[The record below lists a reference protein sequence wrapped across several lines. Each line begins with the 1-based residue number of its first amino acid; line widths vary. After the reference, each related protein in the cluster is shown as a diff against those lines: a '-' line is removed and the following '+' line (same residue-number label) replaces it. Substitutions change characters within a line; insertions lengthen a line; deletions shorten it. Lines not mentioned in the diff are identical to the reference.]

1 MAAVRTGLVVVL
13 SDDVRDKDAEAVAA
27 AIRMI
32 RGVAS
37 VRDIEGEP
45 DTQEARERGNAEWR
59 QRIVGLLDDEGV

>member
-1 MAAVRTGLVVVL
+1 MTAVRRGLVVVL
-13 SDDVRDKDAEAVAA
+13 NDDMREEDAAAIAA

-37 VRDIEGEP
+37 VQNAEGEP
-45 DTQEARERGNAEWR
+45 DAQVARERVNAEWR

>member
-1 MAAVRTGLVVVL
+1 MTTVRGLVVVFN
-13 SDDVRDKDAEAVAA
+13 DDVRDEDAAAIAA

-37 VRDIEGEP
+37 VQYAEGEP
-45 DTQEARERGNAEWR
+45 DAQVARERVNAEWR

>member
-1 MAAVRTGLVVVL
+1 MADSRTGLVVVL
-13 SDDVRDKDAEAVAA
+13 SDDVRDDEVQAIAT

-37 VRDIEGEP
+37 VQTTEGEA
-45 DTQEARERGNAEWR
+45 DERFARERVNAEWR

>member
-1 MAAVRTGLVVVL
+1 MTSVGLGLVVVL
-13 SDDVRDKDAEAVAA
+13 SDDVREEDTESIAA

-37 VRDIEGEP
+37 VHKAEGEP
-45 DTQEARERGNAEWR
+45 DTQVARERMNAEWR